1 MIADRQTFPLRD
13 LKPNV
18 IAVVHDFVEGT
29 RNRIRFAELGLLPG
43 REIQVLRKAPLGDPL
58 EIQVGETL
66 LSIRKREAE
75 SIVVSLDHE
84 S

>member
-1 MIADRQTFPLRD
+1 MITEKQTMLLRD

-18 IAVVHDFVEGT
+18 TAIVHDFAHGA
-29 RNRIRFAELGLLPG
+29 RHRIRFAELGLLPG
-43 REIQVLRKAPLGDPL
+43 REIRILRKAPFGDPL
-58 EIQVGETL
+58 EVQVGETL

-75 SIVVSLDHE
+75 SIVVSLQHE